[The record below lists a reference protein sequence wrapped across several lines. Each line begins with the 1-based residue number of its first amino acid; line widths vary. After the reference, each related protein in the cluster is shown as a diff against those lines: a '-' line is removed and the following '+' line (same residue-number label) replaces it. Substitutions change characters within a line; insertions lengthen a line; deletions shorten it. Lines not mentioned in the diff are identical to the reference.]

1 MIKRISRTLLL
12 SKKSKNYTEDSHMI
26 KIFSPVYLVGDIHAD
41 TETVIGF
48 IERTKTPEKASYI
61 FLGDIGIFS
70 PSSSLNYKTLDSV
83 LKKKDSKAYFIRGNH
98 DNPKLFKK
106 DAFPKFEKIFLLED
120 LEEIEILGRKGIVL
134 GGAISID
141 RILREENVS
150 YWMSEGVLS
159 VVLVPDKEYDFVLAH
174 TGLRPPSES
183 FPFLTR
189 SIPSLFM
196 KKDEAL
202 QQDLSQEEEN
212 IKKILEKICPKDWY
226 SAHYH
231 THDIFTYEDTKFTVL
246 DINHIFHLSE

>member
-1 MIKRISRTLLL
+1 
-12 SKKSKNYTEDSHMI
+12 MI

-41 TETVIGF
+41 TEAVISF
-48 IERTKTPEKASYI
+48 IERTRTPEKATYI
-61 FLGDIGIFS
+61 FLGDIGMFT
-70 PSSSLNYKTLDSV
+70 PSSSLSYKTLDSA

-98 DNPKLFKK
+98 DNPKLFKQEN
-106 DAFPKFEKIFLLED
+106 FPKFERIFLLED
-120 LEEIEILGRKGIVL
+120 LEEVEILGKKGIVL

-159 VVLVPDKEYDFVLAH
+159 VDLVPDKKYDFVLAH

-183 FPFLTR
+183 FPLMMR
-189 SIPSLFM
+189 NIPSIFV
-196 KKDEAL
+196 KRDKDL
-202 QQDLSQEEEN
+202 QQDLNQEEEN
-212 IKKILEKICPKDWY
+212 IKNILSKIRPKDWY

-246 DINHIFHLSE
+246 DINHIFPLSE